1 MVKSMPM
8 MSLTDNK
15 LQSPNAK
22 SEVKMDTNFPKIE
35 TLFCGVNILPTVI
48 SVHIN
53 HVWEEGITLSVLYGL
68 TSSED

>member
-53 HVWEEGITLSVLYGL
+53 HV
-68 TSSED
+68 

>member
-15 LQSPNAK
+15 LQSPNAI

-48 SVHIN
+48 SVHTN
-53 HVWEEGITLSVLYGL
+53 HV
-68 TSSED
+68 